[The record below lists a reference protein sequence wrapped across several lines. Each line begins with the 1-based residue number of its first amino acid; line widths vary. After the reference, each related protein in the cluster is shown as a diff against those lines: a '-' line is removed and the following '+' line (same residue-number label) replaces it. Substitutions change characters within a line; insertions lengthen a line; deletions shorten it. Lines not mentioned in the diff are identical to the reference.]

1 MCSNVTINRDRDQM
15 DMPLIESLGLL
26 DVENASQPQE
36 VFEAPLS
43 SIRK

>member
-1 MCSNVTINRDRDQM
+1 MCSNVTINRDEERM
-15 DMPLIESLGLL
+15 EMPSIEAF
-26 DVENASQPQE
+26 DVEKASQPQE

>member
-1 MCSNVTINRDRDQM
+1 MCSNVTINRDGEQM
-15 DMPLIESLGLL
+15 EMPLIEALGLF

-43 SIRK
+43 RK